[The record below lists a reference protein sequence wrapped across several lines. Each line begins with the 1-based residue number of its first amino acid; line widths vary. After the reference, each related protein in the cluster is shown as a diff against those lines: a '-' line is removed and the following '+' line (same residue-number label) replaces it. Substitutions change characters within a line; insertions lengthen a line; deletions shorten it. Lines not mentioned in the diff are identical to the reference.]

1 MKIKILIFLISIVS
15 FELFSQTEKK
25 TILID
30 GGIGTDFAISE
41 LASVGNSTI
50 NTDVYSNTRRKISSS
65 FMLGYFINST
75 ICLGTGGAYEFS
87 ENSIEFY
94 TITEKT
100 STEMY
105 MIYPLILRAYFGDNF
120 WSQLKYGI
128 GSSSTLQTNEDL
140 LTFQSAEIKSPL
152 TDLSLTIGYA
162 LYLNSAISINPNFSY
177 EIKTK
182 ENTMVDGF
190 GNVFDI
196 QETWGGLA
204 FNFNLAIHLDRI
216 YHHYY

>member
-1 MKIKILIFLISIVS
+1 MKTKILIFIISIIS
-15 FELFSQTEKK
+15 FEVFSQTEKK

-41 LASVGNSTI
+41 LASVGNSII
-50 NTDVYSNTRRKISSS
+50 NTDVYSNTKTKISSS
-65 FMLGYFINST
+65 FMASYFITST
-75 ICLGTGGAYEFS
+75 ICLGTGGEYEFS

-94 TITEKT
+94 NLTEKT
-100 STEMY
+100 SSENFI
-105 MIYPLILRAYFGDNF
+105 IYPLILRAYFGDYF

-128 GSSSTLQTNEDL
+128 GSSSTVQTSEDL
-140 LTFQSAEIKSPL
+140 LTFQTAEIKSPL

-162 LYLNSAISINPNFSY
+162 LYLNSALSFNPNISY

-182 ENTMVDGF
+182 ENRMVDGF
-190 GNVFDI
+190 GNIFDI
-196 QETWGGLA
+196 TETWGGLA
-204 FNFNLAIHLDRI
+204 FNFNLAFHLDRL